1 MEENLPSR
9 EDQKPIPPILPDP
22 ELLTAHDRMTWVN
35 EVRARLVAKEA
46 VSEEEIRHAIKMLG
60 IEREEA
66 SKRAGKKK
74 STKTDEPKGPPPTLD
89 ELI

>member
-1 MEENLPSR
+1 MEEEQR
-9 EDQKPIPPILPDP
+9 VDQLSAAIPILPDP
-22 ELLTAHDRMTWVN
+22 EFLTAHDRMTWVN

-74 STKTDEPKGPPPTLD
+74 AAGLTAS
-89 ELI
+89 